1 MPLARGAGLEAAMTL
16 DVLQAGLTIT
26 EVECEI
32 RHKGHAADERTLLAR
47 ANRYREVLTAVS
59 TRRITSTVASGRAS
73 VGQRLRPHRREAATT
88 EEDA

>member
-1 MPLARGAGLEAAMTL
+1 MTL

-32 RHKGHAADERTLLAR
+32 RHKGHAADERTVLAR

-59 TRRITSTVASGRAS
+59 SRRIRSTMASTRAT
-73 VGQRLRPHRREAATT
+73 VDHRLHPPREEGTT
-88 EEDA
+88 AKEDA